1 MFNSDIEN
9 AFDGNIFLTEI
20 YEETLKTQIVLS
32 FLKYFVVTFTVNI
45 FYGCGV

>member
-20 YEETLKTQIVLS
+20 YKETWKTRIVL
-32 FLKYFVVTFTVNI
+32 
-45 FYGCGV
+45 

>member
-20 YEETLKTQIVLS
+20 YEETEKTRIVLT
-32 FLKYFVVTFTVNI
+32 FLKYFVVTVTVKI
-45 FYGCGV
+45 F